1 MEEEVIIPQKSNSM
15 VMGTILVLI
24 LVLVGGFLLMRSR
37 DTATNPPAGGEN
49 STEMTQQEGMTQAD
63 SDAPADA
70 DTSMKETSDSAN
82 EDVTMQTVTIEA
94 GAFYYKPNVINAK
107 VGDKIKVV
115 MTSKDMMHDFMIDEL
130 GVKLPITKSGETNE
144 VEFTA
149 TKAGTFEFY
158 CSVGQHRKNGQVGTL
173 IVE

>member
-1 MEEEVIIPQKSNSM
+1 MEETTTPQKNNLM

-24 LVLVGGFLLMRSR
+24 LVLVGGFLFMRSR
-37 DTATNPPAGGEN
+37 DTASVDQ
-49 STEMTQQEGMTQAD
+49 STEMTREENMTQETGTETSTESDTTMEEVAD
-63 SDAPADA
+63 EAADA
-70 DTSMKETSDSAN
+70 T
-82 EDVTMQTVTIEA
+82 VQTVTIEA
-94 GAFYYKPNVINAK
+94 GSFYYKPNVINAK

-115 MTSKDMMHDFMIDEL
+115 MSSKDMMHDFVIDEL
-130 GVKLPITKSGETNE
+130 DVKMPITKSGETNE
-144 VEFTA
+144 VEFTV

>member
-24 LVLVGGFLLMRSR
+24 LVLVGGFLFMRSR
-37 DTATNPPAGGEN
+37 DAATDEN

-70 DTSMKETSDSAN
+70 DTIMKETSDSAK
-82 EDVTMQTVTIEA
+82 EDVTVQTVTIEA
-94 GAFYYKPNVINAK
+94 GSFYYKPNVINAK
-107 VGDKIKVV
+107 VGDKIKVI

-130 GVKLPITKSGETNE
+130 DVKMPTTKSGETNE

>member
-1 MEEEVIIPQKSNSM
+1 MEETTTSQNSNM
-15 VMGTILVLI
+15 KVMGGIVVLI

-37 DTATNPPAGGEN
+37 DVKNVESQTQELTQE
-49 STEMTQQEGMTQAD
+49 EMMQQD
-63 SDAPADA
+63 SDTSVDA
-70 DTSMKETSDSAN
+70 DTEIKETSDSAA
-82 EDVTMQTVTIEA
+82 EASVQTVTIEA
-94 GAFYYKPNVINAK
+94 GGFYYKPNVIKAK

-115 MTSKDMMHDFMIDEL
+115 MTSKDMMHDFVIDEL

-158 CSVGQHRKNGQVGTL
+158 CSVGQHRKNGQAGQL

>member
-1 MEEEVIIPQKSNSM
+1 MEEEVIIPQKSNTM

-37 DTATNPPAGGEN
+37 GSNPPAGGEN
-49 STEMTQQEGMTQAD
+49 STEMTQETGTETSTESDTTMEKVAD
-63 SDAPADA
+63 EAADA
-70 DTSMKETSDSAN
+70 T
-82 EDVTMQTVTIEA
+82 VQTVTLEA
-94 GAFYYKPNVINAK
+94 GSFYYKPNVINAK

-115 MTSKDMMHDFMIDEL
+115 MSSKDMMHDFVIDEL
-130 GVKLPITKSGETNE
+130 DVKLPITKSGETNE
-144 VEFTA
+144 VEFTV

-173 IVE
+173 VVK

>member
-1 MEEEVIIPQKSNSM
+1 MEETTTSQNSNM
-15 VMGTILVLI
+15 KVMGGIVLLI
-24 LVLVGGFLLMRSR
+24 IVLVGGFLFMRSR
-37 DTATNPPAGGEN
+37 DAKNVE
-49 STEMTQQEGMTQAD
+49 SQSQESIQEDMIQQD
-63 SDAPADA
+63 SNTPVDA
-70 DTSMKETSDSAN
+70 DTELKETTDSAT
-82 EDVTMQTVTIEA
+82 DVSVQTITMEA
-94 GAFYYKPNVINAK
+94 GAFYYKPTVIKAK

-115 MTSKDMMHDFMIDEL
+115 MTSKDMMHDFVIDEL

-158 CSVGQHRKNGQVGTL
+158 CSVGQHRKNGQVGQL

>member
-37 DTATNPPAGGEN
+37 DTATVEN

-82 EDVTMQTVTIEA
+82 EDATMQTVTIEA